1 MAPGARSCAAACR
14 PLPMTGHCRGEVV

>member
-1 MAPGARSCAAACR
+1 MAPGARSCAVACR